1 MTVRQ
6 LIVALCAPLLL
17 ALAACGIN
25 SVPRAEETA
34 RAKWADVEASYQRRA
49 NLIPNLVAT
58 VRGFADQE
66 REVLI
71 GVAEARARASRVE
84 VSTRDVGDPAAMRR
98 FAEAQG
104 ELGGALG
111 RLLVT
116 VERYPELRSSELFA
130 NLQSQL
136 EGTEN
141 RIAIAIRDY
150 NEAVRDYN
158 TRLRTFPESMGA
170 SIIHGSE
177 PMALYE
183 ATTPGAENAPTVDFS
198 RDGAN
203 VRGEGTQ

>member
-1 MTVRQ
+1 MTISR
-6 LIVALCAPLLL
+6 LTLPLLAPLLL

-34 RAKWADVEASYQRRA
+34 RAKWADVEAAYQRRA
-49 NLIPNLVAT
+49 NLIPNLVET

-71 GVAEARARASRVE
+71 GVADARARASRVE
-84 VSTRDVGDPAAMRR
+84 ISAEDVGDPEAMRQ

-104 ELGGALG
+104 ALGSSLG

-116 VERYPELRSSELFA
+116 MEAYPELRSSELFA

-158 TRLRTFPESMGA
+158 TRLRTFPESIGA
-170 SIIHGSE
+170 SIIHGAE

-198 RDGAN
+198 RD
-203 VRGEGTQ
+203 EGGNAQ